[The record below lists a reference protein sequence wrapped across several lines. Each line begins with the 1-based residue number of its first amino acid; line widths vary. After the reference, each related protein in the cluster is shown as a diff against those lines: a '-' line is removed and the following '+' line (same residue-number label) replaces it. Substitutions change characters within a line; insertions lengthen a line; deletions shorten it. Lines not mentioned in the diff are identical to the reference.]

1 MNNDRRTQIECVIN
15 NVGILEQDATAIRKI
30 IEHILSEEQ
39 AARDGM
45 PDNLMDSENAVN
57 SDNACDLLNQALD
70 NFDNAL
76 GEIAEAREALIDAS
90 N

>member
-1 MNNDRRTQIECVIN
+1 
-15 NVGILEQDATAIRKI
+15 
-30 IEHILSEEQ
+30 
-39 AARDGM
+39 M

-76 GEIAEAREALIDAS
+76 GEIAEAREALIEAS